1 MNKGI
6 QSASVSVQ
14 KEPPFTELR
23 FHPGINILRGAD
35 AEDVVLTLAGIFGG
49 IPSLNG
55 KAEILWNA
63 GASLFVS
70 IKDEACGVEKVSVQ
84 RGRAAQLVKEFHK
97 QRFLNFRNC
106 RHILNGTRL
115 PAGISGASALLLRKL
130 RDALANEDDLPLFVC
145 NFLERLDEAVDLQS
159 IFEALNATGR
169 QVFIAVPRYYNIKN
183 LEENGYGATIH
194 YESNL

>member
-14 KEPPFTELR
+14 KEAPFTELR
-23 FHPGINILRGAD
+23 FHPGINILWGAD

-55 KAEILWNA
+55 KAEIQWDADAL
-63 GASLFVS
+63 LFVH
-70 IKDEACGVEKVSVQ
+70 IIDGACGVEKANVQ

-106 RHILNGTRL
+106 RHILNGARL

-130 RDALANEDDLPLFVC
+130 RDALTNEDDLPLFVC
-145 NFLERLDEAVDLQS
+145 NFPERLDEAVDLKT
-159 IFEALNATGR
+159 IFEALNASGR
-169 QVFIAVPRYYNIKN
+169 QVFIAVPRSYTINT
-183 LEENGYGATIH
+183 LEEMPYDATIH
-194 YESNL
+194 TL

>member
-14 KEPPFTELR
+14 KEAPFTELR
-23 FHPGINILRGAD
+23 FHPGINILWGAD
-35 AEDVVLTLAGIFGG
+35 AEDVVLTLAGILGG

-55 KAEILWNA
+55 KAEIQWDADAL
-63 GASLFVS
+63 LFVN
-70 IKDEACGVEKVSVQ
+70 IIDGACGVEKVSDL

-130 RDALANEDDLPLFVC
+130 RDALTNEDDLPLFVC
-145 NFLERLDEAVDLQS
+145 NFLERLDEAVDIGEILK
-159 IFEALNATGR
+159 ALATTGR
-169 QVFIAVPRYYNIKN
+169 QIFIAVPHSYQIKIS
-183 LEENGYGATIH
+183 EEMPYDTATH
-194 YESNL
+194 AL

>member
-1 MNKGI
+1 MCKRVL
-6 QSASVSVQ
+6 SASVSVR
-14 KEPPFTELR
+14 KETPFTELR
-23 FHPGINILRGAD
+23 FHPGINILWGAD

-49 IPSLNG
+49 IPPLNG
-55 KAEILWNA
+55 KAEIQWDA
-63 GASLFVS
+63 GTSLFVH
-70 IKDEACGVEKVSVQ
+70 IIDGACGAEKASTQ
-84 RGRAAQLVKEFHK
+84 RGSAAKLVKEFHK

-106 RHILNGTRL
+106 RHILNGARL

-169 QVFIAVPRYYNIKN
+169 QVFIAIPRYYNIKN

>member
-1 MNKGI
+1 MYKRI
-6 QSASVSVQ
+6 LYASVSVQ
-14 KEPPFTELR
+14 KEAPFTELR
-23 FHPGINILRGAD
+23 FHPGINILWGAD

-55 KAEILWNA
+55 KAEIQWDADAL
-63 GASLFVS
+63 LFVH
-70 IKDEACGVEKVSVQ
+70 IIDGACGVEEANVQ

-106 RHILNGTRL
+106 RHILNGARL